1 MTGRPRRSSQ
11 GSDGDGAPSAKVERM
26 YFRIGEAA
34 QLVGV
39 QPYVLRYWQTEFRA
53 IRPIKSASGQRVY
66 SRRDIETLLRVKT
79 LLREQGYTIEGAKKR
94 LRGTGV
100 EPVDPGD
107 PVLIASARMREALVD
122 LRSEVAGFL
131 QRLERDP

>member
-1 MTGRPRRSSQ
+1 MSGRPRRSSL
-11 GSDGDGAPSAKVERM
+11 GTDGEGTPSAKVERM
-26 YFRIGEAA
+26 YYRIGEAA

-66 SRRDIETLLRVKT
+66 SRRDIETLRRIKT
-79 LLREQGYTIEGAKKR
+79 LLREQGYTIEGARKR

-100 EPVDPGD
+100 EPADPGD
-107 PVLIASARMREALVD
+107 PVLVASARMRDALVD
-122 LRSEVAGFL
+122 LRREVAGFL
-131 QRLERDP
+131 ERLERGP